1 MKIVIVGG
9 GTAGWIAA
17 LYISTIHSDIK
28 VTLIESE
35 DIGIIGAGEGS
46 TSLLTGIISNKS
58 FDFKCDELD
67 FIKKTGATMKYG
79 IRHKGWTPNLQQSYV
94 GPIDGSMTG
103 NHNVDAT
110 FLHAVAKLPIEEI
123 HRASAAGFLI
133 KNNKASFTK
142 NLNDK
147 VDAHAYHFDAH
158 LVGKY
163 FKEICL
169 KNGVER
175 IDDQVVEVNL
185 SEAGNISSLNLKS
198 GIKIEGD
205 FFIDASGFKKILI
218 SKLGS
223 KWISYRKHL
232 PVNAALPFQIK
243 YKENE
248 IIEPTTLAWAQKNG
262 WMWRIPVRE
271 RYGAGYVFSDE
282 FTTPDKAQEEIE
294 QALGHSIDPIRL
306 IKFDAGRLDKCWNK
320 NCLAIGLASA
330 FLEPLEATSI
340 HSTIVMINWFVSDFL
355 RSTIDQTVNPSNEL
369 LYNNRCNKMFETFK
383 DFLIMHY
390 QGGRTDSE
398 FWKYISSGET
408 ETEFVKALKESCKS
422 RIPNSRDFDNFSGS
436 AGWPLW
442 SYVMAGTGVL
452 TKEAAQA
459 ELNFYNLNEYSERI
473 FTETE
478 EYLENTF
485 SHLIDNTDLIAM
497 SRTPTSKGSL

>member
-28 VTLIESE
+28 LTLIESE

-46 TSLLTGIISNKS
+46 TALLTGIISNKS
-58 FDFKCDELD
+58 FNFNCDELD

-79 IRHKGWTPNLQQSYV
+79 IRHKGWTNNIDQSYI

-110 FLHAVAKLPIEEI
+110 FLHACSKLPIEEI

-133 KNNKASFTK
+133 KNKKASFTK
-142 NLNDK
+142 NLHDK

-169 KNGVER
+169 KNNVEH
-175 IDDQVVEVNL
+175 INDQVLDVNL
-185 SEAGNISSLNLKS
+185 LETGNIGSLNLAS
-198 GIKIEGD
+198 GKIIEGD
-205 FFIDASGFKKILI
+205 FFIDASGFKKLLI
-218 SKLGS
+218 EKMGS
-223 KWISYRKHL
+223 KWISYKKYL

-248 IIEPTTLAWAQKNG
+248 EISPTTLAWAHSAG

-271 RYGAGYVFSDE
+271 RYGAGYVFSDD
-282 FTTPDKAQEEIE
+282 FTTPEKAQAEIE
-294 QALGHSIDPIRL
+294 QSLGHEIDPIRL
-306 IKFDAGRLDKCWNK
+306 IKFDAGRLDKYWNK

-340 HSTIVMINWFVSDFL
+340 HSTIVMINWFVTDFL
-355 RSTIDQTVNPSNEL
+355 RDYSSQIDNPSNQKL
-369 LYNNRCNKMFETFK
+369 FNDRCDKMFESFK
-383 DFLIMHY
+383 DFLVMHY

-398 FWKYISSGET
+398 FWKYISSGAT
-408 ETEFVKALKESCKS
+408 ETDFVRALKESCKS
-422 RIPNSRDFDNFSGS
+422 RIPNSRDFDNFAGS
-436 AGWPLW
+436 AGGPVW
-442 SYVMAGTGVL
+442 SYVMAGPGVI
-452 TKEAAQA
+452 TQKIAQS
-459 ELNFYNLNEYSERI
+459 ELDFYHLNEYSEKV
-473 FTETE
+473 FKETE

-485 SHLIDNTDLIAM
+485 GHLIDNTELITR
-497 SRTPTSKGSL
+497 SRDPAFRGTI